1 MKTLAIFACIVL
13 MASGLPG
20 QAQQDTSSAKKGT
33 TTVKTLPADSLKVST
48 PAPAK
53 SKAKYQIDTTFGA
66 VNLER
71 LYYGMDGPD
80 AGYESNP
87 WDDYLFQDADGRE
100 EDERDQRDQE
110 RDSRE

>member
-1 MKTLAIFACIVL
+1 MRILAVIACIVL
-13 MASGLPG
+13 LSSGLLG
-20 QAQQDTSSAKKGT
+20 QAQQDTAKANKDTTAVQTSA
-33 TTVKTLPADSLKVST
+33 ADSLKTSV
-48 PAPAK
+48 PAP
-53 SKAKYQIDTTFGA
+53 SSPKAKYQIDTTFEA

-80 AGYESNP
+80 AAYDYNP
-87 WDDYLFQDADGRE
+87 WDEYLFQDADVRD

>member
-1 MKTLAIFACIVL
+1 MKPLVILPLAGL
-13 MASGLPG
+13 MFSSLVGT
-20 QAQQDTSSAKKGT
+20 AQQDTAKANKDT
-33 TTVKTLPADSLKVST
+33 TTVKILTADSLRPSV

-53 SKAKYQIDTTFGA
+53 PKAKYQIDTTFDA

-80 AGYESNP
+80 ASYEGSP

>member
-1 MKTLAIFACIVL
+1 MRIHVL
-13 MASGLPG
+13 IAMAVMLSLGLTG
-20 QAQQDTSSAKKGT
+20 EAQQDTTKVKSDTSAAKVGT
-33 TTVKTLPADSLKVST
+33 KDTLDLK
-48 PAPAK
+48 PKPE
-53 SKAKYQIDTTFGA
+53 SKPVAAYKIDTTFEA

-87 WDDYLFQDADGRE
+87 WDDYLFQDADGRD